1 MKLRHSIVVASA
13 VLAIA
18 PVAMAG
24 EETQAAPADCAAL
37 QQQFDQAAATAT
49 AEQVSAAQVARD
61 EGAKLCSEGKSEEGA
76 AKLKEA
82 ISQISAPSQQP
93 SS

>member
-1 MKLRHSIVVASA
+1 MKLRYSIIAASA

-24 EETQAAPADCAAL
+24 ETVEATQDCATL
-37 QQQFDQAAATAT
+37 VKQYDQAAAAAT
-49 AEQVSAAQVARD
+49 SEQLSQAKAVRD
-61 EGAKLCSEGKSEEGA
+61 EGAKLCAEGKSAEGA

>member
-13 VLAIA
+13 LLAISPIA
-18 PVAMAG
+18 LSQEAVQG
-24 EETQAAPADCAAL
+24 TEDCAAL
-37 QQQFDQAAATAT
+37 QQKYDQAAATAT
-49 AEQVSAAQVARD
+49 AEQVSAAQAARD
-61 EGAKLCSEGKSEEGA
+61 EGAKLCSEGKSAEGS

-93 SS
+93 SQ

>member
-1 MKLRHSIVVASA
+1 MKLRYSIIAASA

-18 PVAMAG
+18 PVAMA
-24 EETQAAPADCAAL
+24 EETVQATPDCASL
-37 QQQFDQAAATAT
+37 VQQFDQAAAAAT
-49 AEQVSAAQVARD
+49 AEQLSQAKAARD
-61 EGAKLCSEGKSEEGA
+61 AGEKLCVEGKSAEGS

-82 ISQISAPSQQP
+82 ISQIAAPSQQP

>member
-1 MKLRHSIVVASA
+1 MKLSYSLIAASA
-13 VLAIA
+13 VLAIS
-18 PVAMAG
+18 PVAFA
-24 EETQAAPADCAAL
+24 EESAQATQDCAAL
-37 QQQFDQAAATAT
+37 VQKFDQAATAAT
-49 AEQVSAAQVARD
+49 AEQLSQAKAARD
-61 EGAKLCSEGKSEEGA
+61 EGEKLCSQGKSAEGS

>member
-1 MKLRHSIVVASA
+1 MKLRYSIIAASA

-18 PVAMAG
+18 PVAMA
-24 EETQAAPADCAAL
+24 EEAVQATQDCATL
-37 QQQFDQAAATAT
+37 VKQFDQAAAAAT
-49 AEQVSAAQVARD
+49 AEQLNQAKASRD
-61 EGAKLCSEGKSEEGA
+61 AGAKLCAEGKSEEGA
-76 AKLKEA
+76 AKIKEA

>member
-1 MKLRHSIVVASA
+1 MNIRYSLIAASA
-13 VLAIA
+13 VLAIS
-18 PVAMAG
+18 PVAFA
-24 EETQAAPADCAAL
+24 EESVQATPDCAAL
-37 QQQFDQAAATAT
+37 VQKFDQAATAAT
-49 AEQVSAAQVARD
+49 AEQLSQAKAARD
-61 EGAKLCSEGKSEEGA
+61 EGEKLCSEGKSAEGA